1 MHILYITV
9 LHTCNIRSTETTKPS
24 LSSRNILCYRLM
36 LGSTLQ
42 LRISEEQC
50 KTNSITPASATN
62 PSYQLTMLLSNE
74 NRSIDTYYYRRW
86 QLFFRTISKELFGE
100 ERHHERLC
108 AILVE
113 YVQINSKHFQQYLS
127 HGSGTIMEHC
137 NNMQKLGVFA
147 TQVEIHA
154 LAIYIF
160 ANSCL
165 HLQ

>member
-1 MHILYITV
+1 
-9 LHTCNIRSTETTKPS
+9 
-24 LSSRNILCYRLM
+24 M

-42 LRISEEQC
+42 LRVSEEQY

-62 PSYQLTMLLSNE
+62 PAYQLTMLLCNE
-74 NRSIDTYYYRRW
+74 NRSIDIIIGDGSC
-86 QLFFRTISKELFGE
+86 FFRTISKELFGE
-100 ERHHERLC
+100 ERHHEHLR